1 MIILDKKEKNMPEID
16 FMSVLHKSTS
26 RDYLAR
32 VNDKNFPKAKAA
44 ELAKKWD
51 FDYWDGD
58 RRINYGGYNYI
69 EGRWEKVARSILE
82 HYKLPPN
89 SKILDVGCGKGFLMF
104 DILKV
109 RSDLEI
115 YGLDISSYAIENSKK
130 EIRDNIVLGNSNNLP
145 WPDNYFD
152 LVISITTLHNLYN
165 FDLFKSLKE
174 IERVSRFYKYI
185 CVESYRNE
193 LEKANLLYWQVTCEA
208 FNTPKEWEWIFNQA
222 GYTGDYSYIY
232 FE

>member
-1 MIILDKKEKNMPEID
+1 MNKKRKNMTEID

-32 VNDKNFPKAKAA
+32 VNDKNFPKPKAA
-44 ELAKKWD
+44 ELAKKWAY
-51 FDYWDGD
+51 DYWDGD

-69 EGRWEKVARSILE
+69 EGRWEKVARAILE
-82 HYKLPPN
+82 HYNLPLN
-89 SKILDVGCGKGFLMF
+89 SKILDVGCGKGFLLF
-104 DILKV
+104 DLLKV

-115 YGLDISSYAIENSKK
+115 YGLDISSYAIENSKE
-130 EIRDNIVLGNSNNLP
+130 EIRENIVLGNSNNLP
-145 WPDNYFD
+145 WPDKYFD

-165 FDLFKSLKE
+165 YDLFQSLKE
-174 IERVSRFYKYI
+174 IERVAKNHKYI

-208 FNTPKEWEWIFNQA
+208 FNTPKEWEWIFNQT
-222 GYTGDYSYIY
+222 GYKGDYSFIY